1 VYFPDRGVADCPV
14 FDRYALSP
22 GVIMRGP
29 AVVEERESTTV
40 VPPRSRLR
48 VDRDL
53 NLVIGLAGA
62 VRP

>member
-1 VYFPDRGVADCPV
+1 
-14 FDRYALSP
+14 
-22 GVIMRGP
+22 MRGP